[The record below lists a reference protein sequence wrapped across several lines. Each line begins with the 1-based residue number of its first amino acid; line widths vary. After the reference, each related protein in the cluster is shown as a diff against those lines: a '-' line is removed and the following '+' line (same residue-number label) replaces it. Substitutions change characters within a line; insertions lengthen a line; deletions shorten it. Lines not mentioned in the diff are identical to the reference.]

1 VRFDGGGLLRDDA
14 RGPLSQQ
21 PNHGN
26 ARGREEMM
34 KGTIVLVAG
43 AVLVCAVPTAHA
55 ADYPTRPITLM
66 IGFAPGG
73 PSDVM
78 ARIIT
83 RKMEEILKQP
93 LVIENRAGAGGS
105 VAGTAV
111 ARAAPDGYTV
121 LLATGSL
128 LAINVSI
135 YKNLGYDPEKDFE
148 PITEVGTQTN
158 VLYCHPTLPV
168 QTLGE
173 LITYA
178 KANPGKLSFGSGGNG
193 TPAHLA
199 GELLKI
205 EAKIDMTHVPFRGTG
220 PALQAVIGG
229 HLPMAF
235 NPPSPL
241 IPHLQSGA
249 IRAIAVTTL
258 KRTAVL
264 PDVPTIAERGFP
276 GFDATTWHGL
286 VAPAGTPKDV
296 VATLHRAAVGALND
310 AEVRKALTDLGVDVV
325 ANSPEE
331 FRAYIKSE
339 IPKWAAIVKASGAKV
354 D

>member
-1 VRFDGGGLLRDDA
+1 MTRSMTLAAALA
-14 RGPLSQQ
+14 
-21 PNHGN
+21 
-26 ARGREEMM
+26 A
-34 KGTIVLVAG
+34 
-43 AVLVCAVPTAHA
+43 LVCTAPVVVA
-55 ADYPTRPITLM
+55 ADYPTKPITLM

-78 ARIIT
+78 ARILT

-93 LVIENRAGAGGS
+93 FVIENRAGAGGS
-105 VAGTAV
+105 IAGTAV

-128 LAINVSI
+128 LAINVSL

-148 PITEVGTQTN
+148 PISLVGTQTN
-158 VLYCHPTLPV
+158 VLYLHPSVPAKSF
-168 QTLGE
+168 GE
-173 LITYA
+173 LIAHA

-205 EAKIDMTHVPFRGTG
+205 EAKIDITHVPFRGTG
-220 PALQAVIGG
+220 PALQSVIGG
-229 HLPMAF
+229 HVPMAF

-241 IPHLQSGA
+241 LPHIQSGA
-249 IRAIAVTTL
+249 IRPVAITTL

-264 PDVPTIAERGFP
+264 PEIPTIAESGFP
-276 GFDATTWHGL
+276 GFEATTWHAL
-286 VAPAGTPKDV
+286 VAPAGTPKEV
-296 VATLHRAAVGALND
+296 IAALHGAIAATVND
-310 AEVRKALTDLGVDVV
+310 PAVRKALTDLGVDVV
-325 ANSPEE
+325 GGTPEE
-331 FRAYIKSE
+331 LRAYLKSE
-339 IPKWAAIVKASGAKV
+339 IPKWAEVVKASGAKV